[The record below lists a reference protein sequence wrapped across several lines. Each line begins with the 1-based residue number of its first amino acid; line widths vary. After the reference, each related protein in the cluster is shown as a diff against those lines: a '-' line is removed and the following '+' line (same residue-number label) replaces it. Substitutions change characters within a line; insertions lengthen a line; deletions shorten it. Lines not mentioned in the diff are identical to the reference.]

1 MGDRRVA
8 YGGWWTGLVEIGY
21 FENLCLE
28 GRIILKLIPK
38 KWDVEAWTGVF
49 SLRIGTGGEL
59 L

>member
-8 YGGWWTGLVEIGY
+8 YRVWWTGLVERDH

-38 KWDVEAWTGVF
+38 
-49 SLRIGTGGEL
+49 
-59 L
+59 